1 MNDPQIILE
10 SVKGIWAILGIFA
23 TGLVSWVGFAI
34 KERHS
39 RKKAEEA
46 YRKEQLEK
54 QLALEAKVDRLTEIL
69 QDFADE
75 TNNRLNRIS
84 TGLELCMEDD
94 DLIFCAFRKTKI
106 LNGES
111 EIQSKKL
118 EHFRQGL
125 MHESLTSSSTVENL
139 DDIEKEKA

>member
-23 TGLVSWVGFAI
+23 TGLVSWAGFAI
-34 KERHS
+34 KERYS

-54 QLALEAKVDRLTEIL
+54 QLALETKVDKLTEIL
-69 QDFADE
+69 QDFVSD

-94 DLIFCAFRKTKI
+94 DLIFNAFRKTKI
-106 LNGES
+106 LNGDS

-125 MHESLTSSSTVENL
+125 MHESLITTPVVEELN
-139 DDIEKEKA
+139 DIN

>member
-1 MNDPQIILE
+1 MNDPQVILE

-23 TGLVSWVGFAI
+23 TGLVSWIGFAI
-34 KERHS
+34 KERHA
-39 RKKAEEA
+39 RKKAEEI

-54 QLALEAKVDRLTEIL
+54 QLALEAKVDKLTEIL
-69 QDFADE
+69 QNFATD
-75 TNNRLNRIS
+75 TNSRLNRIS

-94 DLIFCAFRKTKI
+94 DLIFNAFRKTKL

-111 EIQSKKL
+111 EVQSKKL

-125 MHESLTSSSTVENL
+125 MHESLINSDSIEELEN
-139 DDIEKEKA
+139 IEKN